1 MASSRISVLYLE
13 VVLGFPN
20 LRAEK
25 RSRVRKGGV
34 VSLRGEVK
42 GDKGKG
48 VRRGRCRNQVVGG
61 MSHGVQ
67 ASHGERCPMRAGSGF
82 CSKRDMGD
90 GDLNSLVQSFRR

>member
-1 MASSRISVLYLE
+1 MASSRFSVLYLE

-48 VRRGRCRNQVVGG
+48 VGRGRCRNQVGGG

-67 ASHGERCPMRAGSGF
+67 ASHGERCPMRAGQAFVAKGTWGTVTSIH
-82 CSKRDMGD
+82 
-90 GDLNSLVQSFRR
+90 